1 MSEEKKVIDMPESSE
16 NELDRAIA
24 EAEAD
29 AVSTYVHHFKKPFL
43 WMGQEY
49 ETMAFN
55 FEDLTGRDMQAI
67 EREMSMMGQAVV
79 SPALSGEFL
88 LRMAARAAGIGVD
101 AILAMP
107 IHEAATIR
115 TKARS
120 FLLRSEL

>member
-1 MSEEKKVIDMPESSE
+1 MSEKVTEITAEKSE
-16 NELDRAIA
+16 NELDRAVA
-24 EAEAD
+24 EAMAEEA
-29 AVSTYVHHFKKPFL
+29 ATYVHTFKKPFL
-43 WMGQEY
+43 WMGKTY

-67 EREMSMMGQAVV
+67 EREMSVLGQAVV

-88 LRMAARAAGIGVD
+88 IRMAGRAAGIGVD

-107 IHEAATIR
+107 ISEAAAIR